1 MTPQL
6 PPRERRTANAAY
18 SADAAAAASA
28 AGQAA
33 AGSSSQAKPAAATPP
48 APLTTLS
55 VRDSLRTLR
64 RSLGV
69 LHHLASSI
77 RGPHGGV
84 KLVHL
89 NPLSPSVSLSQ
100 SSSTLTTSLSV
111 SSEHPGVSVLLNLVS
126 RAVEGMADQGATLL
140 HVATG
145 LLRMHYDSLEQ
156 PHGAQPVLPVPVLMA
171 GHQLALQWCL
181 DFLTADFPARQA
193 KMAAADPGRAN
204 SNTGPSQLPHPVA
217 IIQLSN
223 LPALLAVIRSQLAS
237 KQPLLQLSDDDRQ
250 FLSVLAL
257 QVFLQGLQ
265 RPGDGAAG
273 GGTGFASNIR
283 VHELPVGGVHGVEGV
298 QRSSLFHGIVID
310 IPLPIHRRIEA
321 LCPPPDKLQGK
332 PRSNLHTYVNL
343 RVVMYDINLTFAA
356 TEHFS
361 HDIAVQQVD
370 DGDVDVEGG
379 SSRYDAGVFD
389 LMRALCAKWRALGVT
404 LVACQ
409 KVIHPF
415 LKQLCLEQDM
425 LPLERLSVRHME
437 AVKQAAGGELLSAI
451 DVEQV
456 RPERLGSIARLEER
470 IIGRRRYLFL
480 TPAAAPQAGR
490 PAAGVTTLLLAAS
503 TVAQQTELAALLQ
516 RVFKILTH
524 LLRTPAVCAGAGC
537 TEMQLAAH
545 IRRNVAEQRRL
556 SASSPPLPA
565 DPVSEGD
572 DPLVSLDADLRRS
585 HVRRGQK
592 SAELL
597 WSACLQLA
605 SVLEDVACFA
615 AWNSSRMEGAQQTS
629 GGLLLEELKQIM
641 RDFNE
646 PPPPSPPVVS
656 VMQGQTKSTVLPVA
670 SSDRPLPR
678 MGAELSEEAAAE
690 GAAVPDVSGISLDP
704 DQPLPP
710 PRWHVADWKL
720 HYESRSEHASASTTT
735 RAMDA
740 RLVHPALPHREPH
753 ALYGFSMNQAS
764 PCVVWR
770 TQQSSSA
777 TPPPNA
783 PLQLDA
789 SSVLDPLYAKRAAL
803 QVAVEAAGAL
813 LRVDQVVHPR
823 I

>member
-1 MTPQL
+1 
-6 PPRERRTANAAY
+6 
-18 SADAAAAASA
+18 
-28 AGQAA
+28 
-33 AGSSSQAKPAAATPP
+33 
-48 APLTTLS
+48 
-55 VRDSLRTLR
+55 
-64 RSLGV
+64 LGV
-69 LHHLASSI
+69 LHQLASST

-111 SSEHPGVSVLLNLVS
+111 SREHPGVSVLLNLVS

-140 HVATG
+140 HIATG

-156 PHGAQPVLPVPVLMA
+156 PHGPHPVLPVPVLMA

-181 DFLTADFPARQA
+181 DFLTADYPARQA
-193 KMAAADPGRAN
+193 KMAAAHSS
-204 SNTGPSQLPHPVA
+204 SNNTVPSQLPHPVA

-265 RPGDGAAG
+265 RPGGGGAAG

-298 QRSSLFHGIVID
+298 QRSSLFHGIVVD

-321 LCPPPDKLQGK
+321 LCPPSNSQGK

-370 DGDVDVEGG
+370 DGDVDAEG
-379 SSRYDAGVFD
+379 SASRYDVGVFD
-389 LMRALCAKWRALGVT
+389 LMRALCAKWRSLGVT

-415 LKQLCLEQDM
+415 LKQLCLEQGV

-456 RPERLGSIARLEER
+456 RLERLGSIASLEER

-480 TPAAAPQAGR
+480 TPTAAAQGGR
-490 PAAGVTTLLLAAS
+490 SAAGVTTLLLAAS

-524 LLRTPAVCAGAGC
+524 LLRSPAVCAGAGC

-545 IRRNVAEQRRL
+545 IRRKVAEQRRL

-565 DPVSEGD
+565 DTLSEGD
-572 DPLVSLDADLRRS
+572 DPFVALDANLRRS

-605 SVLEDVACFA
+605 SVLEDVACFV

-646 PPPPSPPVVS
+646 PLPPSPPVAS
-656 VMQGQTKSTVLPVA
+656 VTQVQTKPTVLPVA
-670 SSDRPLPR
+670 SSDRPLR
-678 MGAELSEEAAAE
+678 QTGAQPSEESATE
-690 GAAVPDVSGISLDP
+690 RVAVPDVSGISLDP

-710 PRWHVADWKL
+710 PQWHVADWKL

-735 RAMDA
+735 RAMNA
-740 RLVHPALPHREPH
+740 RLVHLALPRREPH
-753 ALYGFSMNQAS
+753 ALYGFSLNQAT

-770 TQQSSSA
+770 TQQSSST